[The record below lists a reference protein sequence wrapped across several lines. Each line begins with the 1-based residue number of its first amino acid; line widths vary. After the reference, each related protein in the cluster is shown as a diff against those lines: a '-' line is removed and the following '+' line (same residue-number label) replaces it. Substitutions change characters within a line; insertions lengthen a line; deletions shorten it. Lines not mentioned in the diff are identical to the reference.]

1 MKSQAQCS
9 LRVLLPTAFFSE
21 GEKVPKA
28 DEGALALAEQWTIF
42 MNGRVETIEN
52 SQLRR
57 EDRPLIRLSAPSPPQ
72 ET

>member
-1 MKSQAQCS
+1 
-9 LRVLLPTAFFSE
+9 
-21 GEKVPKA
+21 A

-72 ET
+72 ETAGEKGSRRGTECRRFQ